1 MPATTRRRRAVPPF
15 LLVMAALTSTA
26 GCAGTGDLAGSP
38 EADRRGARRALAEAA
53 EAGPVSLVVAG
64 DPAPLAPADLPRLA
78 AQGVRGL
85 DPRFETAAGAGG
97 LRRLVL
103 WFDPPADASGGQ
115 ACGADPLAAGP
126 PAPVPTLLA
135 AWCEGAAP
143 AASVRGEAPAAGR
156 AEAERLV
163 WRATARL
170 FPDDY
175 ADTYGFDLFGFRVG
189 LGLGATFGF

>member
-1 MPATTRRRRAVPPF
+1 LF
-15 LLVMAALTSTA
+15 LPVLAALVLTA
-26 GCAGTGDLAGSP
+26 GCAGTGDLAVSP
-38 EADRRGARRALAEAA
+38 EADRRAARRALAEAA
-53 EAGPVSLVVAG
+53 QAGPVPLVVAG

-85 DPRFETAAGAGG
+85 DPRFEAGG
-97 LRRLVL
+97 GGGGGERRLVL
-103 WFDPPADASGGQ
+103 WFDPPPDANGAR
-115 ACGADPLAAGP
+115 ACGAEPLGAAP
-126 PAPVPTLLA
+126 SAPVPRLLA
-135 AWCEGAAP
+135 AWCEGEAP
-143 AASVRGEAPAAGR
+143 AASVRGEAPAASR

-189 LGLGATFGF
+189 LGASFGF